1 MTAPCACRAFR
12 ALLRR
17 WRQPLVPD
25 WSFTLN
31 AKQRLLAVFAMSVW
45 GAAVVPAQAALV
57 SLTGT
62 QFDLTYD
69 TTKLGLFGAP
79 TLVGNTLSFTLN
91 TFATESLN
99 GAGAATNFST
109 VSGLV
114 LTAKNGFQFGAFDLV
129 EFGDYTLSGN
139 NSFVRVQGQLRA
151 FNTAQFLTTQTSA
164 NLAVNPLTPLTIN
177 DGGNHNWSA
186 SARIDASTPAA
197 LPSLFNVIQTNP
209 QEVGLTVENRLTAYT
224 DPLDAGFRQAFIEK
238 KFVGVGVQV
247 TVVPAAVPLPPSA
260 ALTLAGLAVIALL
273 VRRRSPSA

>member
-1 MTAPCACRAFR
+1 M
-12 ALLRR
+12 
-17 WRQPLVPD
+17 
-25 WSFTLN
+25 N